1 VRQAGGDAKSLTALE
16 GANVSRIYA
25 GILGP
30 LAMTVAICRGW
41 LASGGVEGTLSSAV
55 LYLLMFAILGAIL
68 GHVAQAT
75 IDESV
80 RTRLEQQ
87 LAQLAAQGGNKEA
100 AV

>member
-41 LASGGVEGTLSSAV
+41 LASGGVEDTLSFAV
-55 LYLLMFAILGAIL
+55 LYLLLFAILGAIL
-68 GHVAQAT
+68 GHIAQAT

-80 RTRLEQQ
+80 RSALETQ
-87 LAQLAAQGGNKEA
+87 LSRQTEQTG
-100 AV
+100 

>member
-1 VRQAGGDAKSLTALE
+1 VGQAGGDAKSLTALE

-41 LASGGVEGTLSSAV
+41 LASGGVEGTLSFAV
-55 LYLLMFAILGAIL
+55 LYLLLFATLGAIL
-68 GHVAQAT
+68 GHIAQAT

-80 RTRLEQQ
+80 RSALETQLSQQ
-87 LAQLAAQGGNKEA
+87 PEQTG
-100 AV
+100 

>member
-1 VRQAGGDAKSLTALE
+1 LTALE

-55 LYLLMFAILGAIL
+55 LYLLLFACLGAVL

-80 RTRLEQQ
+80 RSALEAH
-87 LAQLAAQGGNKEA
+87 LAQPTERAG
-100 AV
+100 

>member
-1 VRQAGGDAKSLTALE
+1 LTALE

-41 LASGGVEGTLSSAV
+41 LASGGVEGTLWCAV
-55 LYLLMFAILGAIL
+55 LYLLAFAILGAVL

-75 IDESV
+75 IDESI
-80 RTRLEQQ
+80 RAALESQ
-87 LAQLAAQGGNKEA
+87 LAQQTENTG
-100 AV
+100 

>member
-1 VRQAGGDAKSLTALE
+1 LTALE

-30 LAMTVAICRGW
+30 LAMTVAIARGW

-55 LYLLMFAILGAIL
+55 LYLLLFATLGALL

-80 RTRLEQQ
+80 RAGLEQQ
-87 LAQLAAQGGNKEA
+87 LAHLSAQSGHKEA
-100 AV
+100 AA